1 MSTHDVDG
9 LNAGY
14 ARALLD
20 DYLEN
25 PEAVPSEW
33 RALFESG
40 DSALVAS
47 HPGIARLLEKLP
59 ASGGNGHTE
68 APPESPAPVPAVAP
82 AHDERLLGGVAAA
95 MALVKAHR
103 THGHLAARL
112 DPLGSEPVG
121 DPSLEPLRLEP
132 KLTPELQ
139 AQIPAAVLRVHV
151 PGETLADVLPQ
162 LAETY
167 CSTIAYELEHLSDHQ
182 QRVWLRQAIE
192 SGRYRQPLAAEEK
205 KALFRRLCE
214 VEGMERFLRKRFLG
228 QKQFSVE
235 GLDVMIP
242 MLDETIELA
251 AEAGAHDVVLGM
263 AHRGRLNVLAH
274 TIGTPYEYILREFEG
289 ERTIDAVAAD
299 PEGGT
304 GDVKYHLTAAGTRTT
319 ASGKIGVRLV
329 ANPSH
334 LEAVNPVVE
343 GRTRA
348 EQTDRSTANGAHDPS
363 VALAVLLHGDA
374 AFAGQG
380 VVAETFNL
388 HHLDGYSTGGTL
400 HLITNNQIGFTTDP
414 SEGRSTRYSSDLA
427 KGFDSPIIH
436 VNADDP
442 EASIAAARLAMAYR
456 RRFGQDVVI
465 DLVGYRRFG
474 HNEQDEA
481 AYTQPLMV
489 EQINGH
495 PSVRELYEEQLIEEG
510 VLTRAEAD
518 GLVGDVETALRAA
531 HDRLKASF
539 AEPQEIDHGATGHS
553 STGTIDTAVPSATL
567 EQLNEQLLRTAEE
580 FSVHPKL
587 ARQLERRRAAMTGGG
602 IDWGHAEALAFASLL
617 VEGIPIRLTGQDVQ
631 RGTFAQRHLVLHD
644 VHTGE
649 TFTPMQHLD
658 SGSASFEVFNSPLSE
673 YACVGFEYGYSAA
686 APEALVLWEAQ
697 YGDFA
702 NGAQIVIDQ
711 FISSGLSKWRETS
724 RLTLLLPHGY
734 EGNGPEHSS
743 ARLERFLQLGAQEN
757 LRVVNCTTAAQY
769 FHLLRRQALDATARP
784 LVVVTPKGLLRLKDA
799 TSTIGEFVGG
809 GFRTVIDDARIDK
822 RRVARLVLCSGK
834 VYYDIVGHDTYAE
847 ACRDGRRRANRAALP
862 VPDRSSCRGRR
873 LVPLARGG
881 RVGAGGAA
889 EHGPVALDPASPRR
903 GCVWAAAPVRR
914 PPMARE
920 PVRGLP
926 DRSPDRARPH
936 RPRGARARLTGAV
949 NTPATAPARTRR
961 QAGGKVKSMFKRLL
975 EWLGLRKRPPDSGVR
990 EPRRPVPSASG
1001 GAIALDPDDEQ

>member
-9 LNAGY
+9 LNDGY

-20 DYLEN
+20 EYLEN

-40 DSALVAS
+40 SSDLVAS
-47 HPGIARLLEKLP
+47 HPGIARLLERLP
-59 ASGGNGHTE
+59 APAADGNGNVHAEAPAPAQVAAPE
-68 APPESPAPVPAVAP
+68 APPDAQ
-82 AHDERLLGGVAAA
+82 LLGGVAAA

-139 AQIPAAVLRVHV
+139 ARIPASVLRVHV

-162 LAETY
+162 LGETY
-167 CSTIAYELEHLSDHQ
+167 CGTIAYELEHLSDHQ

-192 SGRYRQPLAAEEK
+192 AGRYRQPLAAEEK
-205 KALFRRLCE
+205 KMLFRRLCE

-228 QKQFSVE
+228 QKQFSLE

-251 AEAGAHDVVLGM
+251 SEAGAHEVVMGM

-274 TIGTPYEYILREFEG
+274 TIGMPYEYILREFEG
-289 ERTIDAVAAD
+289 ERTIEAVAVD

-304 GDVKYHLTAAGTRTT
+304 GDVKYHLAAHGTRTT
-319 ASGKIGVRLV
+319 SNGKVGVRLV

-334 LEAVNPVVE
+334 LEAVDPVVE

-348 EQTDRSTANGAHDPS
+348 EQTDRSTRNGAHDPS
-363 VALAVLLHGDA
+363 VALPVLLHGDA

-380 VVAETFNL
+380 IVAETFNL
-388 HHLDGYSTGGTL
+388 HGLEGYSTGGTL

-414 SEGRSTRYSSDLA
+414 NEGRSTRYSSDLA
-427 KGFDSPIIH
+427 KGFDVPIIH

-442 EASIAAARLAMAYR
+442 EASIAATRLSLAYR

-489 EQINGH
+489 EQINAH
-495 PSVRELYEEQLIEEG
+495 PSVRELYEEQLIDEG
-510 VLTRAEAD
+510 VLTRDEAEAF
-518 GLVGDVETALRAA
+518 VSEVEAMLRAA

-539 AEPQEIDHGATGHS
+539 ADSPKSEQHDGAIPRSFGSEPI
-553 STGTIDTAVPSATL
+553 TAVAADKL
-567 EQLNEQLLRTAEE
+567 VELNEELLSTPEE

-587 ARQLERRRAAMTGGG
+587 ARQLERRRTAMTEGG
-602 IDWGHAEALAFASLL
+602 IDWGHAESLAYASLL
-617 VEGIPIRLTGQDVQ
+617 VDGIPVRLTGQDVQ

-649 TFTPMQHLD
+649 TYTPMQHLD
-658 SGSASFEVFNSPLSE
+658 EASASFEVYNSPLSE
-673 YACVGFEYGYSAA
+673 YACMGFEYGYSVA

-711 FISSGLSKWRETS
+711 FISSAMSKWRETS
-724 RLTLLLPHGY
+724 RLSLLLPHGY

-757 LRVVNCTTAAQY
+757 LRIANCTTAAQY

-784 LVVVTPKGLLRLKDA
+784 LVVVTPKGLLRLKEA
-799 TSTIGEFVGG
+799 TSTLAELADG
-809 GFRTVIDDARIDK
+809 GFQPVIDEAHRDK
-822 RRVARLVLCSGK
+822 EAVRRLVLTSGK
-834 VYYDIVGHDTYAE
+834 MYYDIVGHDA
-847 ACRDGRRRANRAALP
+847 RADAGSVAVARIEQLYPFPTSAVAALVASYTALDEVVWAQEEP
-862 VPDRSSCRGRR
+862 QNMGPWRSIRHR
-873 LVPLARGG
+873 LEEAS
-881 RVGAGGAA
+881 GAA
-889 EHGPVALDPASPRR
+889 PLRYVGRPWRASPSE
-903 GCVWAAAPVRR
+903 GYPTAHLI
-914 PPMARE
+914 E
-920 PVRGLP
+920 Q
-926 DRSPDRARPH
+926 DRIAHDA
-936 RPRGARARLTGAV
+936 LT
-949 NTPATAPARTRR
+949 
-961 QAGGKVKSMFKRLL
+961 
-975 EWLGLRKRPPDSGVR
+975 
-990 EPRRPVPSASG
+990 
-1001 GAIALDPDDEQ
+1001 I

>member
-1 MSTHDVDG
+1 MSSHDVDG

-20 DYLEN
+20 EYLEN

-40 DSALVAS
+40 GSELVAT
-47 HPGIARLLEKLP
+47 HPGIARLLETLP
-59 ASGGNGHTE
+59 QNAGGDNGRA
-68 APPESPAPVPAVAP
+68 APEPQAPVPPSGAI
-82 AHDERLLGGVAAA
+82 DTQLLGGVAAA

-121 DPSLEPLRLEP
+121 DPSLEPMRLEP

-139 AQIPAAVLRVHV
+139 ARIPASLLRVHV
-151 PGETLADVLPQ
+151 PGESLADVLPQ
-162 LAETY
+162 LSATY
-167 CSTIAYELEHLSDHQ
+167 CGTIAYELEHLSDHQ

-192 SGRYRQPLAAEEK
+192 SGRYRQALGAEEK
-205 KALFRRLCE
+205 RTLFRRLCE
-214 VEGMERFLRKRFLG
+214 VDGMERFLRKRFLG

-251 AEAGAHDVVLGM
+251 SESGAHEVVLGM

-274 TIGTPYEYILREFEG
+274 TIGMPYEYILREFEG
-289 ERTIDAVAAD
+289 ERTLDAVAAD

-304 GDVKYHLTAAGTRTT
+304 GDVKYHLAAHGTRTT
-319 ASGKIGVRLV
+319 TNGKVGVRLV

-334 LEAVNPVVE
+334 LEAVDPVVE
-343 GRTRA
+343 GRARA
-348 EQTDRSTANGAHDPS
+348 EQTDRSTRNGVHDPS

-388 HHLDGYSTGGTL
+388 HGVEGYSTGGTL

-427 KGFDSPIIH
+427 KGFDVPIVH

-442 EASIAAARLAMAYR
+442 EAAIAAVRLSMAYR
-456 RRFGQDVVI
+456 RRFGKDVVI

-489 EQINGH
+489 EQISSH
-495 PSVRELYEEQLIEEG
+495 ASVRELYEATLVAEG
-510 VLTRAEAD
+510 VLTQEEAD
-518 GLVGDVETALRAA
+518 TFVAEVESMLRAA
-531 HDRLKASF
+531 HDRLRASF
-539 AEPQEIDHGATGHS
+539 GTDNAKVEHDGAIPR
-553 STGTIDTAVPSATL
+553 GTAGDVLTAVAADKL
-567 EQLNEQLLRTAEE
+567 KELNEELLRTPEE
-580 FSVHPKL
+580 FTVHPKL
-587 ARQLERRRAAMTGGG
+587 ARQLERRRTAIEEGG
-602 IDWGHAEALAFASLL
+602 IDWGQAETLAYASLL
-617 VEGIPIRLTGQDVQ
+617 IDGIPVRLTGQDTQ
-631 RGTFAQRHLVLHD
+631 RGTFSHRHLVLHD
-644 VHTGE
+644 VHTAE
-649 TFTPMQHLD
+649 RFTPIQHLEEAT
-658 SGSASFEVFNSPLSE
+658 ASFEVFNSPLSE
-673 YACVGFEYGYSAA
+673 FACLGFEYGYSAA

-711 FISSGLSKWRETS
+711 FISSALSKWRETS

-743 ARLERFLQLGAQEN
+743 ARLERFLQLAAQEN
-757 LRVVNCTTAAQY
+757 LRIVNCTTAAQY

-784 LVVVTPKGLLRLKDA
+784 LIVVTPKGLLRLKDA
-799 TSTIGEFVGG
+799 SSTLADLTDG
-809 GFRTVIDDARIDK
+809 GFQPVIDDTSADK
-822 RRVARLVLCSGK
+822 ASVQRLVLCAGK
-834 VYYDIVGHDTYAE
+834 VYYDLLGHDV
-847 ACRDGRRRANRAALP
+847 RANSDGVAVARIEQLYPFPTAAARELISSYPSLDEVVWAQEEPQNMGPWRSIRHRLEEASDGVPLRFVGRPWRASPSEGYPTAHGIEQDRIARAALET
-862 VPDRSSCRGRR
+862 
-873 LVPLARGG
+873 L
-881 RVGAGGAA
+881 
-889 EHGPVALDPASPRR
+889 
-903 GCVWAAAPVRR
+903 
-914 PPMARE
+914 
-920 PVRGLP
+920 
-926 DRSPDRARPH
+926 
-936 RPRGARARLTGAV
+936 
-949 NTPATAPARTRR
+949 
-961 QAGGKVKSMFKRLL
+961 
-975 EWLGLRKRPPDSGVR
+975 SG
-990 EPRRPVPSASG
+990 
-1001 GAIALDPDDEQ
+1001 

>member
-1 MSTHDVDG
+1 MSSHDVDG

-20 DYLEN
+20 EYLDN

-40 DSALVAS
+40 GSELVAT
-47 HPGIARLLEKLP
+47 HPGIARLLETLP
-59 ASGGNGHTE
+59 QNANGGGATATPVLEAPVVEAPVVE
-68 APPESPAPVPAVAP
+68 APPPPDAAQPEAAPEETAPAPQAAEPQAP
-82 AHDERLLGGVAAA
+82 AAELDAQLLGGVAAA

-121 DPSLEPLRLEP
+121 DPSLEPMRLEP

-139 AQIPAAVLRVHV
+139 ARIPASLLRVHV
-151 PGETLADVLPQ
+151 QGESLAEVLPR
-162 LAETY
+162 LSDTY
-167 CSTIAYELEHLSDHQ
+167 CGTIAYELEHLSDHQ

-192 SGRYRQPLAAEEK
+192 SGRYRQALTAEEK
-205 KALFRRLCE
+205 RTLFRRLCE
-214 VEGMERFLRKRFLG
+214 VDGMERFLRKRFLG
-228 QKQFSVE
+228 QKQFSLE

-251 AEAGAHDVVLGM
+251 SESGAHEVVMGM

-274 TIGTPYEYILREFEG
+274 TIGMPYEYILREFEG
-289 ERTIDAVAAD
+289 ERTLDAVAAD

-304 GDVKYHLTAAGTRTT
+304 GDVKYHLAAHGTRTT
-319 ASGKIGVRLV
+319 TNGKVGVRLV

-334 LEAVNPVVE
+334 LEAVDPVVE

-348 EQTDRSTANGAHDPS
+348 EQTDRSTPNGAHDPS

-388 HHLDGYSTGGTL
+388 HGLEGYSTGGTL

-427 KGFDSPIIH
+427 KGFDVPIVH

-442 EASIAAARLAMAYR
+442 EAAIAAVRLSMAYR

-495 PSVRELYEEQLIEEG
+495 QSVRELYEAQLVSDG
-510 VLTRAEAD
+510 VLTQEEAHTFVAE
-518 GLVGDVETALRAA
+518 VEAMLRAA

-539 AEPQEIDHGATGHS
+539 GTEVAKVEHDGAIPLAT
-553 STGTIDTAVPSATL
+553 TDDVFTAVAADKL
-567 EQLNEQLLRTAEE
+567 KELNDELLRTPEE
-580 FSVHPKL
+580 FTVHPKL
-587 ARQLERRRAAMTGGG
+587 ARQLERRRTAIEEGG
-602 IDWGHAEALAFASLL
+602 IDWGQAEALAYASLL
-617 VEGIPIRLTGQDVQ
+617 VDGIPIRLTGQDSQ
-631 RGTFAQRHLVLHD
+631 RGTFSQRHLVLHD
-644 VHTGE
+644 VHTAE

-658 SGSASFEVFNSPLSE
+658 EATASFEVFNSPLSE
-673 YACVGFEYGYSAA
+673 YACLGFEYGYSAA

-711 FISSGLSKWRETS
+711 FISSALSKWRETS

-743 ARLERFLQLGAQEN
+743 ARLERFLQLAAQGN
-757 LRVVNCTTAAQY
+757 LRIVNCTTAAQY

-784 LVVVTPKGLLRLKDA
+784 LVVMTPKGLLRLKEA
-799 TSTIGEFVGG
+799 SSTLADLADGR
-809 GFRTVIDDARIDK
+809 FRTVIDDPAPDK
-822 RRVARLVLCSGK
+822 ASVRRLVLCAGK
-834 VYYDIVGHDTYAE
+834 IYYDLLGHEVRAAAHGIAVARIEQLYPFPSDATRELIASYPSLEEVVWAQEEPQNMGPWRSIRHRLEE
-847 ACRDGRRRANRAALP
+847 ACAG
-862 VPDRSSCRGRR
+862 
-873 LVPLARGG
+873 VPLRYVG
-881 RVGAGGAA
+881 R
-889 EHGPVALDPASPRR
+889 PWRASPSE
-903 GCVWAAAPVRR
+903 GYPTAHGI
-914 PPMARE
+914 E
-920 PVRGLP
+920 Q
-926 DRSPDRARPH
+926 DRI
-936 RPRGARARLTGAV
+936 
-949 NTPATAPARTRR
+949 ART
-961 QAGGKVKSMFKRLL
+961 
-975 EWLGLRKRPPDSGVR
+975 
-990 EPRRPVPSASG
+990 
-1001 GAIALDPDDEQ
+1001 ALATNL